1 MDNKKRALVTGGT
14 KGIGKAIACMLLEM
28 DYHVTITYGNDQ
40 TAANRFASDL
50 TPFTGMFE
58 MINVDQCNTSEI
70 HSLASHIKSRGKL
83 DCLILNAGITLR
95 KSIADT
101 TDEDWMRIVNA
112 NINNN
117 FFLVRDLM
125 EIIPHG
131 SRIIFIGSL
140 MAIHPHATSLAY
152 AVTKAAIHAMAQ
164 NLVKCFEATN
174 TTVNVIAPG
183 FVETEWQ
190 KSKPQHIRQN
200 IYNKTAVK
208 RFASPQ
214 EIADAVR
221 FCIGNPF
228 VNGATIEVSGG
239 YCFK

>member
-1 MDNKKRALVTGGT
+1 
-14 KGIGKAIACMLLEM
+14 
-28 DYHVTITYGNDQ
+28 
-40 TAANRFASDL
+40 
-50 TPFTGMFE
+50 MFE
-58 MINVDQCNTSEI
+58 LMKVDQCSISDI
-70 HSLASHIKSRGKL
+70 HSLTSHIKEAGQL
-83 DCLILNAGITLR
+83 DCLVLNAGITLR
-95 KSIADT
+95 KTVTDT
-101 TDEDWMRIVNA
+101 TDDDWLRVVNA

-125 EIIPHG
+125 NIIPHG

-164 NLVKCFEATN
+164 NLVKCFEATD

-190 KSKPQHIRQN
+190 KAKPEHIRQN
-200 IYNKTAVK
+200 IYNKTAIK

-228 VNGATIEVSGG
+228 VNGSTIEVSGG